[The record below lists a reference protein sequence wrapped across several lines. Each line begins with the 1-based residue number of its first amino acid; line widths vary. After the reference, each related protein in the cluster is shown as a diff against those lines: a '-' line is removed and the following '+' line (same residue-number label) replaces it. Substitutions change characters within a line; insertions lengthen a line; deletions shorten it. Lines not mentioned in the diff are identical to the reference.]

1 MTEKKWKFWGWGYE
15 EQSLSES
22 DSVAISRQI
31 SKLTGIPPSEYI
43 PPPRLNEITLD
54 APTLRIPE
62 SLTQICSTS
71 DYDRASHTYGKS
83 YPDYIR
89 AFKRDFSCA
98 PDVVAFPKTETDIIA
113 LLDWADSSR
122 IAVIPFGGGSSVVGG
137 VEPDVGKYFQSTLTL
152 DMKRMNRVLETDIT
166 SRAALIQ
173 AGTLG
178 PSLEQQLK
186 PSGLTLRHFPQSFE
200 FSTLGG
206 WIATRSGGHFAT
218 LYTHIDELV
227 ESLEVVCPSGKFETR
242 RLPGS
247 GAGPSPDRMIIGSE
261 GALGIITKA
270 WMRLQKKPLH
280 RASCAV
286 QFKNFESAVEAI
298 RAIAQA
304 GLWPS
309 NCRLID
315 SEECKL
321 TGAGDGSFNLCVLGF
336 ESSNHPLDAWMS
348 RALQCATDNGGEVG
362 EVGKRNATA
371 DLWRDAFIRAPFK
384 REGLISCGILHD
396 TFETAIT
403 WDKLINFYTNV
414 KNATEEIIIR
424 TTGAPGHVSCRFTHA
439 YTDGVAPYFT
449 IHAKANAGREI
460 DEWKII
466 KKEIS
471 NLLIDEGGTITHH
484 HAIGRDHMPWYKQQ
498 RPTLIGEAFKSVKE
512 TLDPKGLLNPGVI
525 IPSR

>member
-1 MTEKKWKFWGWGYE
+1 
-15 EQSLSES
+15 
-22 DSVAISRQI
+22 
-31 SKLTGIPPSEYI
+31 
-43 PPPRLNEITLD
+43 
-54 APTLRIPE
+54 
-62 SLTQICSTS
+62 
-71 DYDRASHTYGKS
+71 
-83 YPDYIR
+83 
-89 AFKRDFSCA
+89 
-98 PDVVAFPKTETDIIA
+98 
-113 LLDWADSSR
+113 
-122 IAVIPFGGGSSVVGG
+122 
-137 VEPDVGKYFQSTLTL
+137 
-152 DMKRMNRVLETDIT
+152 
-166 SRAALIQ
+166 
-173 AGTLG
+173 
-178 PSLEQQLK
+178 
-186 PSGLTLRHFPQSFE
+186 
-200 FSTLGG
+200 
-206 WIATRSGGHFAT
+206 
-218 LYTHIDELV
+218 
-227 ESLEVVCPSGKFETR
+227 
-242 RLPGS
+242 
-247 GAGPSPDRMIIGSE
+247 
-261 GALGIITKA
+261 
-270 WMRLQKKPLH
+270 
-280 RASCAV
+280 
-286 QFKNFESAVEAI
+286 
-298 RAIAQA
+298 
-304 GLWPS
+304 
-309 NCRLID
+309 
-315 SEECKL
+315 
-321 TGAGDGSFNLCVLGF
+321 
-336 ESSNHPLDAWMS
+336 MS